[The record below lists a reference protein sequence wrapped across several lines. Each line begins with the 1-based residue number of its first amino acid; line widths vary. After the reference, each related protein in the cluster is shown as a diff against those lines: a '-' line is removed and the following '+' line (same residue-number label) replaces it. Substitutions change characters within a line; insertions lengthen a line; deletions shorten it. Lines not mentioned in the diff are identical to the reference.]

1 MDIKSFKAFLD
12 EKKNQTLYDLLNK
25 ITKKKPLLENSRF
38 FKKKNYHVFGIL
50 NITPDSFSDGGDF
63 LDSDKASDEASRMI
77 DSGVDYIDI
86 GGESTRPGAK
96 KIRPSQEILR
106 VLPVI
111 QKLKK
116 KKVKISLDTRN
127 SDTMKYGLLSGVNL
141 INDVSGLRG
150 DKSSV
155 EVINEFR
162 VPVIIMHM
170 PGNPRTMMRRNIY
183 KHVVLDLF
191 DFFEERINFCVKN
204 GLKKE
209 QIIIDPGIGF
219 GKNYEQNIEILKNIS
234 LFHSLGCPIML
245 GVSRKRFISSIIKE
259 DVPKERLPGSLSAV
273 INGFNQGVQIMRVH
287 DVKETIQALE
297 TWIKLEL

>member
-1 MDIKSFKAFLD
+1 
-12 EKKNQTLYDLLNK
+12 
-25 ITKKKPLLENSRF
+25 
-38 FKKKNYHVFGIL
+38 
-50 NITPDSFSDGGDF
+50 
-63 LDSDKASDEASRMI
+63 
-77 DSGVDYIDI
+77 
-86 GGESTRPGAK
+86 
-96 KIRPSQEILR
+96 
-106 VLPVI
+106 
-111 QKLKK
+111 
-116 KKVKISLDTRN
+116 
-127 SDTMKYGLLSGVNL
+127 MKYGLLSGVNL

-219 GKNYEQNIEILKNIS
+219 GKNYEQNTLS
-234 LFHSLGCPIML
+234 SHFFHSN
-245 GVSRKRFISSIIKE
+245 IINYYNK
-259 DVPKERLPGSLSAV
+259 
-273 INGFNQGVQIMRVH
+273 NQITCTLHPRSCRES
-287 DVKETIQALE
+287 KI
-297 TWIKLEL
+297 